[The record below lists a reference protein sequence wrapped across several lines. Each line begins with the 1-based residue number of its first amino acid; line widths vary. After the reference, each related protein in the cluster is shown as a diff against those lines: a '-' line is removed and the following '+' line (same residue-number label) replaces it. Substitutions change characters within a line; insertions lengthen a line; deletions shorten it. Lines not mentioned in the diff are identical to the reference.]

1 MRRIKIGKYSL
12 VVLMLLILGGGLY
25 YLQLSN
31 RHKAIVKTTL
41 AHRLGLVDNSWNIT
55 YLPDQTQFVTPTFVV
70 DNIYTSMEG
79 PKVMQGFQVNPNSE
93 DLIWIQSF
101 KTEALAIDEQ
111 TVLSNDYICHT
122 NVDYYDSTYY
132 SKWNLP
138 DRIGQHYPRLATLT
152 NGMES
157 YEFPE
162 GFGFP
167 IKANEYFYLS
177 TQSLNHN
184 KRDSVFKLKHKIT
197 LGYAKDDSRLKP
209 LDSRTIFI
217 MLPYDDEQPFKND
230 AAKVD
235 PSICIPVETKNHN
248 YLASNGR
255 RMSGHWV
262 IFPGKQT
269 YRSLVNDQ
277 LQLKDTTRLHHIA
290 THLHPFAES
299 LSLKDITADTI
310 IFKALAINHQDK
322 IGLEKI
328 AEFTSEEGV
337 LLYPDHDYQLVLQ
350 TNNTS
355 DSRQDM
361 MASMFVALYDSE
373 LDKKIKESRSRD

>member
-12 VVLMLLILGGGLY
+12 VVLTLLILGAGLY

-41 AHRLGLVDNSWNIT
+41 AHKLGIVDNSWNIT
-55 YLPDQTQFVTPTFVV
+55 YLPNQTQFVTPTFVV
-70 DNIYTSMEG
+70 DNVYTSMEG
-79 PKVMQGFQVNPNSE
+79 PKVMQGFQVDPKSE

-101 KTEALAIDEQ
+101 KTEALSIDEQ
-111 TVLSNDYICHT
+111 QLLPNDYICHT
-122 NVDYYDSTYY
+122 NVDYYDSSYY
-132 SKWNLP
+132 AKWNLP
-138 DRIGQHYPRLATLT
+138 GRIGQHYPRLATLT

-157 YEFPE
+157 YQFPK

-184 KRDSVFKLKHKIT
+184 KKDSVFKLKHKIT
-197 LGYAKDDSRLKP
+197 LGYAKDNASLKP
-209 LDSRTIFI
+209 LNSRTIFI
-217 MLPYDDEQPFKND
+217 MLPYNDEDPFKND

-235 PSICIPVETKNHN
+235 PSVCIPVETKNHN
-248 YLASNGR
+248 YISGNGR

-269 YRSLVNDQ
+269 YRSVVSDQ
-277 LQLKDTTRLHHIA
+277 LQLQDTTRLHHIA
-290 THLHPFAES
+290 THLHPFAQS
-299 LSLKDITADTI
+299 LALKDLTTNTV
-310 IFKALAINHQDK
+310 IFKAQATNHKDR

-328 AEFTSEEGV
+328 AEFSSEAGV
-337 LLYPDHDYQLVLQ
+337 LLYPDHQYELVLETHNT
-350 TNNTS
+350 TNT
-355 DSRQDM
+355 RQDM
-361 MASMFVALYDSE
+361 MASMFVALYDAQ
-373 LDKKIKESRSRD
+373 LDKKIRDSRAND